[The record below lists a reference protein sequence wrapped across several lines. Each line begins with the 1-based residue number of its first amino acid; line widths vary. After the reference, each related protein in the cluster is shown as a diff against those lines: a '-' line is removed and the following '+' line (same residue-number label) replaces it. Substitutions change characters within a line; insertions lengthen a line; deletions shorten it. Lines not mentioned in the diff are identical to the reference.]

1 MHQMVYGLIRHRTF
15 KDTDIRKKLIEQSIP
30 NRKSNLS
37 MKRTPK
43 PRSRNYSKRYARA
56 KSVSCS
62 ALHRRWEPGR
72 MCRIKSLLPTTS
84 TALGVRQIWNSGQE
98 ERSGRATKIRR
109 YTSTAM
115 LRRTPSTH
123 ICISLWRENRSLQ
136 VR

>member
-56 KSVSCS
+56 KSVSCL
-62 ALHRRWEPGR
+62 AQLQRWEPRR
-72 MCRIKSLLPTTS
+72 MCRIKSLLHTIL
-84 TALGVRQIWNSGQE
+84 TALGVHQ
-98 ERSGRATKIRR
+98 
-109 YTSTAM
+109 M
-115 LRRTPSTH
+115 
-123 ICISLWRENRSLQ
+123 
-136 VR
+136 